1 MSGRKR
7 TGNLPALW
15 EAAPLLPSQKEH
27 LLGCLDLCL
36 LKPSSTMRLLVLTG
50 RRTIA
55 ACYNS
60 FSGATP
66 GRFSDGVF
74 QLLILM
80 LSWGRGPIQKG
91 LCIVS
96 HNYLGN
102 YSLRKYGQL
111 YLANAV
117 FISI

>member
-1 MSGRKR
+1 MSGRQR

-15 EAAPLLPSQKEH
+15 EAEPLLPSQKEH
-27 LLGCLDLCL
+27 LLGCLDLRL

-50 RRTIA
+50 IFCICRRTIA

-60 FSGATP
+60 FSGAAP

-80 LSWGRGPIQKG
+80 LSWGRGPIQKR

-111 YLANAV
+111 
-117 FISI
+117 